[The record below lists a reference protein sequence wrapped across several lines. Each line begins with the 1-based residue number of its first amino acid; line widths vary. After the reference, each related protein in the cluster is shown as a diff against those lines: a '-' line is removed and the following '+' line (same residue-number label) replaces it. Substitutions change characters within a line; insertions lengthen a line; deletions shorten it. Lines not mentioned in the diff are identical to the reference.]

1 MSSLSLDE
9 QRPQAPETA
18 LAEVSDHELVRRFQ
32 QGSQDAATQI
42 YRRYANRL
50 RALAKSKCSPD
61 LAVRADADDIVQCVF
76 RSFFQ
81 AVKRGA
87 YDVAPEEQ
95 LWHVLAVIAL
105 NRIRSEWAFHRAA
118 KRDVR
123 ATAGISSFKHS
134 PEIYR
139 PKNPPSA
146 CSRLLLADALQCLPP
161 LHRQL
166 IDLRMQG
173 YEVAQIAEQTGRS
186 KRTIER
192 LLREAR
198 GKLHA
203 IFHDPE

>member
-1 MSSLSLDE
+1 MSSLSVGE
-9 QRPQAPETA
+9 KQSEAPEA
-18 LAEVSDHELVRRFQ
+18 DLAELSDHVLVRRFQ

-42 YRRYANRL
+42 YRRYAERL

-61 LAVRADADDIVQCVF
+61 LAVRADADDIVQCAF

-87 YDVAPEEQ
+87 YEVAPKEQ

-123 ATAGISSFKHS
+123 ATAGIASFKHVAQT
-134 PEIYR
+134 YR
-139 PKNPPSA
+139 PHNSPSA
-146 CSRLLLADALQCLPP
+146 CSRLVLADALQSLPP

-186 KRTIER
+186 KRTVER
-192 LLREAR
+192 LLQEAR
-198 GKLHA
+198 EKLQA